1 MADKTLITGTA
12 LYKHKETAFPD
23 SARCSFALTL
33 LRMIV
38 SALNRNERETCWEKK
53 LVFLLKSVLIWIREE
68 HVNITGSYTT
78 DV

>member
-23 SARCSFALTL
+23 SARCSCALTW

-53 LVFLLKSVLIWIREE
+53 LVFLLKSVLI
-68 HVNITGSYTT
+68 
-78 DV
+78 